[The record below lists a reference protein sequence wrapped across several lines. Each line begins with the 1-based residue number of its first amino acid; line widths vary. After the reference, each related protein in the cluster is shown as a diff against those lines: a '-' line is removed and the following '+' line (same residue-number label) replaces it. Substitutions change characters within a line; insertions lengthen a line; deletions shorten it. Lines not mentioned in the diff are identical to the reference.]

1 MLCIFLN
8 LLAVSDWLLFCRRCD
23 SLLYSISFRFP
34 QRQPFPEAFSFY
46 PIHPGR
52 SHFDDIHIS
61 KCRFSN
67 TDRGLRVKT
76 RRGRGKDS
84 VLKGIVFEDL
94 ELEGV
99 KAPFVV
105 NSFYFCDPDG
115 RTEYVGTKEALPVD
129 ERTPKIESIEF
140 RNIVCRNAHY
150 CGAYIYGLPEQKIE
164 RLAFDNVS
172 ITYAKEAQTGV
183 AAMMMGCEP
192 ASRLGLVIGNVKNL
206 ILHNVSI
213 DGQDGERLCLSGVE
227 NVEEEQD

>member
-1 MLCIFLN
+1 MQDGHG
-8 LLAVSDWLLFCRRCD
+8 AVTVGSE
-23 SLLYSISFRFP
+23 I
-34 QRQPFPEAFSFY
+34 AA
-46 PIHPGR
+46 GV
-52 SHFDDIHIS
+52 DDIHIS

-150 CGAYIYGLPEQKIE
+150 CGTYIYGLPEQKIE
-164 RLAFDNVS
+164 RLVFDNVS

-183 AAMMMGCEP
+183 AAMMMGC
-192 ASRLGLVIGNVKNL
+192 
-206 ILHNVSI
+206 
-213 DGQDGERLCLSGVE
+213 
-227 NVEEEQD
+227 